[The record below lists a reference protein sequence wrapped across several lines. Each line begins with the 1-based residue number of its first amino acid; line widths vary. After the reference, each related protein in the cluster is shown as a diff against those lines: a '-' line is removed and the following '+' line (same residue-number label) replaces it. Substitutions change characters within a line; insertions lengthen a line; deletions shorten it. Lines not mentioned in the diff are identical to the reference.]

1 MREASQRLKSALV
14 ALSLANLCLIRI
26 WVGLL
31 GTGTSTGTG
40 GTPPKEWFAAAL
52 LNLALLAALFWIAR
66 RWPTAVAFAAGALIA
81 KELVLVLAGGGQRW
95 QGQVATLVETG
106 LRQAWLIPLGILLL
120 AAAGWTVSW
129 IRERKQLAWL
139 PSFLLALSPIVPVT
153 AGQAAWHLLA
163 PLPLAAKQPPAKPSA
178 MAHEFAPHPF
188 VWIVFDELDER
199 VAFSQRPTGVNMP
212 ELDRFRNEAI
222 VFRQAFSPANATS
235 ISIPTL
241 LGKLLERP
249 HLRAGVV
256 GWYLPYCRDYALAR
270 CQAWPMNRQV
280 NSYGPGLR
288 GGLGRVVAN
297 QLRSLFETSLYSVF
311 GQSLAVQAHVR
322 TVEEMEEAAVRLV
335 ADPYLDLVFI
345 HLPAPHP
352 PFVGP
357 HLTAANQDA
366 RGYLVNLALADRI
379 FGKIRA
385 GLTATGRW
393 HHAHVLV
400 TGDHGY
406 RQAQKLG
413 YPPEDRHVPWM
424 WKPAGTVPPR
434 QSSQPFETSRT
445 AELIARLLEG
455 DTPQSVLA
463 RYP

>member
-1 MREASQRLKSALV
+1 
-14 ALSLANLCLIRI
+14 
-26 WVGLL
+26 
-31 GTGTSTGTG
+31 
-40 GTPPKEWFAAAL
+40 
-52 LNLALLAALFWIAR
+52 
-66 RWPTAVAFAAGALIA
+66 
-81 KELVLVLAGGGQRW
+81 
-95 QGQVATLVETG
+95 
-106 LRQAWLIPLGILLL
+106 
-120 AAAGWTVSW
+120 
-129 IRERKQLAWL
+129 
-139 PSFLLALSPIVPVT
+139 
-153 AGQAAWHLLA
+153 
-163 PLPLAAKQPPAKPSA
+163 
-178 MAHEFAPHPF
+178 
-188 VWIVFDELDER
+188 
-199 VAFSQRPTGVNMP
+199 
-212 ELDRFRNEAI
+212 
-222 VFRQAFSPANATS
+222 
-235 ISIPTL
+235 
-241 LGKLLERP
+241 
-249 HLRAGVV
+249 
-256 GWYLPYCRDYALAR
+256 
-270 CQAWPMNRQV
+270 MNRQV

-345 HLPAPHP
+345 HLPTPHP